1 MSWKA
6 PGRKRSGRKKPAGEK
21 PGVATRMAHLGEDR
35 AAYHGA
41 VVPPIFQ
48 NSLFTF
54 EDWEAIDRAFDDRTE
69 AYIYSRGQ
77 NPTVRVAEQKIASLA
92 GGGAA
97 KLFASGMAAISAV
110 VLHCLEPGDHVVA
123 VENIYGP
130 AMNLLDGYLRRKM
143 GVETTFVRGDD
154 LDELRDALGERTRLI
169 YLESPSSVIYRLQ
182 DLTAIAE
189 LARQRDIRTVADNS
203 WATPIFQRPLEL
215 GIDFEVHS
223 CSKYLGGHSDLV
235 AGVAIGSEEA
245 ITALTVEE
253 YELLGATMAP
263 AEAALLTRSLRTLP
277 MRMEHHQASA
287 LRLARFLEEHP
298 KVRRVLY
305 PGLESFP
312 QHRLARQQ
320 MAGFSGLLSFELASD
335 RWQDARV
342 VVEGLE
348 LFQLGVSWGGHESLV
363 YAPAIS
369 YLKEL
374 SPERFAALGIG
385 EGTLRLSVGLE
396 EAEDL
401 EADLARALDSSGALT
416 KI

>member
-1 MSWKA
+1 MSE
-6 PGRKRSGRKKPAGEK
+6 KKHGP
-21 PGVATRMAHLGEDR
+21 ATRMAHLGEDR
-35 AAYHGA
+35 RAYHGA

-54 EDWEAIDRAFDDRTE
+54 ESWEAIDRAFDDRTGS
-69 AYIYSRGQ
+69 YIYSRGQ
-77 NPTVRVAEQKIASLA
+77 NPTVRVAEEKIASLA

-97 KLFASGMAAISAV
+97 KLFASGMAAISAA
-110 VLHCLEPGDHVVA
+110 VLHHLAPGDHVVA

-154 LDELRDALGERTRLI
+154 PVQFAAACREHTRLI
-169 YLESPSSVIYRLQ
+169 YLESPSSVVYRLQ
-182 DLTAIAE
+182 DLAAVAE
-189 LARQRDIRTVADNS
+189 LARARGIRTVIDNT
-203 WATPIFQRPLEL
+203 WATPLFQRPLEL
-215 GIDFEVHS
+215 GIDCEVHS

-235 AGVAIGSEEA
+235 AGVVIGSKEEV
-245 ITALTVEE
+245 TALTVDE
-253 YELLGATMAP
+253 YELLGAKMAP

-277 MRMEHHQASA
+277 MRMARHQSSA
-287 LRLARFLEEHP
+287 LRLARFLEAHP

-312 QHRLARQQ
+312 QAALARRQ
-320 MAGFSGLLSFELASD
+320 MSGFSGLMSFELASD
-335 RWQDARV
+335 RWQDART

-385 EGTLRLSVGLE
+385 PGTLRLSVGLE
-396 EAEDL
+396 DPDDL
-401 EADLARALDSSGALT
+401 EADLARALGS
-416 KI
+416 